1 MNRNPHERAQEL
13 ILIDAGAASAPDQR
27 WLQEHLAG
35 CAQCSA
41 LLERTH
47 AVRSALHSLPLTAD
61 PAMVEATRRRALRYA
76 LELGER
82 ESRRWLLTLST
93 VVAAGFA
100 WLTVPLL
107 WQASSWL
114 GGMTS
119 APQATTLAVYLT
131 AAVVPAVLAAAAAM
145 GLRGAALG
153 NGSTMSFEGNRR

>member
-1 MNRNPHERAQEL
+1 MSVNGNLHERAQEL
-13 ILIDAGAASAPDQR
+13 ILVGATSAPDER

-41 LLERTH
+41 LLERTL

-93 VVAAGFA
+93 VVVAGLA

-119 APQATTLAVYLT
+119 APQAATLAVYLS
-131 AAVVPAVLAAAAAM
+131 AAVVPALLAAAAAM
-145 GLRGAALG
+145 AMR
-153 NGSTMSFEGNRR
+153 NGSAMMSFEGIDRR

>member
-1 MNRNPHERAQEL
+1 MSVSGNSHDRAQEL
-13 ILIDAGAASAPDQR
+13 ILVGATSAPDER

-35 CAQCSA
+35 CDECSA
-41 LLERTH
+41 LLERART
-47 AVRSALHSLPLTAD
+47 VRSALHSLPLTAD

-76 LELGER
+76 VELGER

-93 VVAAGFA
+93 AVVAGLA

-119 APQATTLAVYLT
+119 APQAAALAVYLT
-131 AAVVPAVLAAAAAM
+131 AAVVPTLLGAAAA
-145 GLRGAALG
+145 LALK
-153 NGSTMSFEGNRR
+153 NGSTMMSFERSMGGK

>member
-1 MNRNPHERAQEL
+1 MSGNMHERAQEL
-13 ILIDAGAASAPDQR
+13 IVVGAESASDER

-35 CAQCSA
+35 CGQCSA
-41 LLERTH
+41 LLERTQ

-61 PAMVEATRRRALRYA
+61 PAMVEATQRRALRYA

-82 ESRRWLLTLST
+82 ESHRWLLTLST
-93 VVAAGFA
+93 VVVAGLA

-119 APQATTLAVYLT
+119 APQAATLAVYLT
-131 AAVVPAVLAAAAAM
+131 AAVVPAVLAAAAVMAT
-145 GLRGAALG
+145 R
-153 NGSTMSFEGNRR
+153 NGSTMMSFESSIGGK